1 MTKLIENTGAVLL
14 HHIEPVYD
22 RIQADFKTLE
32 EMVCAMKNEWG
43 ALNEK
48 AFADQMRGDVRTDAD
63 ISHRHQTARKQA
75 GRRLSFLKM
84 RLSVE
89 LAIEKI
95 LRDVEDSLLPSAMRV
110 KEILEEGRKLNR
122 REIQLWKMNALL
134 SMKLVYSVRAYCK
147 DASLFIE
154 RSASLNPE
162 LRETLD
168 EEFDRVYRESNP
180 DDVMWLYL
188 CR

>member
-14 HHIEPVYD
+14 YHIEPVYD

-48 AFADQMRGDVRTDAD
+48 SFAAMMKDEAKTDAD
-63 ISHRHQTARKQA
+63 VSFRQQSARRQA

-110 KEILEEGRKLNR
+110 KEILEEGRKMDR

-168 EEFDRVYRESNP
+168 EEFDRVYQESNP
-180 DDVMWLYL
+180 DDMMWVYL